1 MSHRRHLLLS
11 LASALALPCV
21 GLAQQSGRNYRLGW
35 LGTTAP
41 RGEPYNVAFVER
53 LAELGF
59 VEGRNLTIVY
69 RSAQGGAERL
79 PELATEL
86 LRLNC
91 DLYFCGNELSLRALK
106 EGGRAT
112 PIVIVASDWDPV
124 ANGHV
129 ASLSRPGGNITGV
142 SMLQTEL
149 PAKRLQVLKELLPKA
164 RRVGVL
170 ADVAST
176 ESLKVTK
183 TAAAQ
188 LGIELVVHEF
198 TSTPYD
204 FPAAFA
210 NFTRGK
216 AEAIVALGSGFFV
229 PARRLIPELALQHR
243 LPSVFHQSQW
253 ADSGGLLSYGPSF
266 PAAYRRAAEL
276 AAKVLNGAHPGEIPV
291 EQPNA
296 VEMVINLKTAKAL
309 GVTIPQ
315 SLRLRADRLIA

>member
-1 MSHRRHLLLS
+1 MRQRRHLLLS
-11 LASALALPCV
+11 LAGALTWPCA
-21 GLAQQSGRNYRLGW
+21 LAQQPGRNYRLGW

-41 RGEPYNVAFVER
+41 RGEPYNIAFVQR

-59 VEGRNLTIVY
+59 VEGRNLTIEY
-69 RSAQGGAERL
+69 RSAQGQAERL
-79 PELATEL
+79 PELGNEL
-86 LRLNC
+86 LQLNC
-91 DLYFCGNELSLRALK
+91 DLFFCGNELSLRALK
-106 EGGRAT
+106 LGSRTT

-129 ASLSRPGGNITGV
+129 ASLARPGGNITGV

-149 PAKRLQVLKELLPKA
+149 PAKRLQVLKELLPTV

-176 ESLKVTK
+176 ASLKVTQ

-198 TSTPYD
+198 TRTPYD
-204 FPAAFA
+204 FEAAFA
-210 NFTRGK
+210 NFKRGK
-216 AEAIVALGSGFFV
+216 AEALVALGSGFFV

-253 ADSGGLLSYGPSF
+253 AESGGLLSYGPSF

-276 AAKVLNGAHPGEIPV
+276 VAKVLNGAPPGEIPV
-291 EQPNA
+291 EQPSA

-309 GVTIPQ
+309 GVAVPQ